1 MDKGTTFSTMMRMDG
16 SSCNRRSLCSPKTSH
31 SDRRNGLCHGGGSS
45 IRLWRR
51 RRTVMIVT
59 ENKAMITVTPRNGQE
74 ITRVVGIVGRMNV
87 EGIEI
92 DVTFPTILRRTTQMG
107 ELVRTTTRMDD
118 RANILTTIGTGA
130 TALLL
135 AGEKT
140 RKVIFVQNT
149 HSQHTVVGVHPLHM
163 EEAEEVEEAVAT
175 CSGEGHHPLNAVEA
189 VANSFVAA
197 HQLFG
202 VVVVAEAG
210 RAEGEEATLADK

>member
-51 RRTVMIVT
+51 RRTIMVVT
-59 ENKAMITVTPRNGQE
+59 ENKTMITVIPRNGQE
-74 ITRVVGIVGRMNV
+74 ITRVVGIEGRMDV
-87 EGIEI
+87 GGIEI
-92 DVTFPTILRRTTQMG
+92 GVAFPTILRRTTQTG
-107 ELVRTTTRMDD
+107 ELVLTTTHIDD
-118 RANILTTIGTGA
+118 RVNILTTIGTGA

-135 AGEKT
+135 AGEMIK
-140 RKVIFVQNT
+140 KLIFVQKT
-149 HSQHTVVGVHPLHM
+149 HSHHTVVGVHPLHM
-163 EEAEEVEEAVAT
+163 EAEEAVAT
-175 CSGEGHHPLNAVEA
+175 FLGEGHHPLDAVEA
-189 VANSFVAA
+189 KANSFVVA